1 MYSYFQ
7 QNLPSYFNNY
17 FPLNKDIHSHDTRS
31 ASKIHIDYKRTSY
44 GKFSLKYRGAQ
55 IWNDIPA
62 YLKTINSYHTFKK
75 SIFDFVQKQIH
86 F

>member
-17 FPLNKDIHSHDTRS
+17 FPLNEDIHSHDTRS
-31 ASKIHIDYKRTSY
+31 ASKIHTDYKMTNY
-44 GKFSLKYRGAQ
+44 GKFSLKYRGVQ
-55 IWNDIPA
+55 IWNDIPT

-75 SIFDFVQKQIH
+75 IYF
-86 F
+86 